1 VPRLNENIE
10 TRIKANPEARVLWW
24 NGKWL
29 DGHLFRTAVN
39 RTSRILR
46 KSGFREGSRLVV
58 FMPNCPALWFL
69 SVASWQLGGTIVPLN
84 ARGGNELTL
93 EIVKHINPSG
103 IIVTEGMEDVN
114 GIFEGSGFPV
124 AVSPAAGAVRPFD
137 LKQSE
142 PSDPEIAVIFATSG
156 TTGTPKAVPVR
167 HANLYDNAR
176 KVHENI
182 EGFES
187 GRTVLNVLPNFHS
200 FGFTVCGVLPLLC
213 GLPMVL
219 VPSFIPV
226 KNTLEAL
233 EAAEVETMVSVP
245 AMLPFLEGACEKT
258 GVPLPALRYILTG
271 GGKLGRLLEERIRV
285 SMHVICFEGYGL
297 TECSPVVSCN
307 PSEKTRK
314 PGTVG
319 PPLPGYEIQI
329 RDLDNN
335 PMTSSSEG
343 VLWVRGPSVV
353 EGYFNAP
360 ELTAER
366 FVDGWFNTGDIV
378 HIDEDGYITILDRA
392 SDLIIVGGFNV
403 YPQEIETVLSSH
415 PAVRAAA
422 VVGMHHGISG
432 EVPKAFVVPEERTDV
447 TSQELIQHAKKHL
460 AHFKVPRKIS
470 FMNELPLS
478 STGKVLRRALRER
491 NDK

>member
-1 VPRLNENIE
+1 M
-10 TRIKANPEARVLWW
+10 A
-24 NGKWL
+24 
-29 DGHLFRTAVN
+29 
-39 RTSRILR
+39 
-46 KSGFREGSRLVV
+46 
-58 FMPNCPALWFL
+58 
-69 SVASWQLGGTIVPLN
+69 
-84 ARGGNELTL
+84 
-93 EIVKHINPSG
+93 
-103 IIVTEGMEDVN
+103 
-114 GIFEGSGFPV
+114 
-124 AVSPAAGAVRPFD
+124 
-137 LKQSE
+137 
-142 PSDPEIAVIFATSG
+142 IA
-156 TTGTPKAVPVR
+156 
-167 HANLYDNAR
+167 
-176 KVHENI
+176 
-182 EGFES
+182 
-187 GRTVLNVLPNFHS
+187 
-200 FGFTVCGVLPLLC
+200 
-213 GLPMVL
+213 
-219 VPSFIPV
+219 PSFIPV

-271 GGKLGRLLEERIRV
+271 GGKLDRLLEERIRK

-335 PMTSSSEG
+335 PITSSSEG

-403 YPQEIETVLSSH
+403 YPQEIETALSSH

-432 EVPKAFVVPEERTDV
+432 EVPKAFVVPEEGAHV

-460 AHFKVPRKIS
+460 AHFKVPRKIA
-470 FMNELPLS
+470 FVDELPVS
-478 STGKVLRRALRER
+478 STGKVLRRVLRQR
-491 NDK
+491 YDK